1 MDAAGGEPPP
11 TPMTPHLSSYHT
23 MQPPDPAKTAT
34 QAEALEKARAARTG
48 PGRVGTRL
56 RREADS
62 SFAVDKQKGRSNT
75 EFITYLNDGPIIW
88 KSQLQPTVA
97 DSPNVAEYIALH
109 EVAVSSVGLHNLV
122 NEVGIKI
129 EDTCELFEDNDGAR
143 RLTMS
148 GMGQKKARHVQ
159 TKHHYIQEL
168 CREGRVKVLRV
179 STTSL
184 QTC

>member
-1 MDAAGGEPPP
+1 M
-11 TPMTPHLSSYHT
+11 
-23 MQPPDPAKTAT
+23 
-34 QAEALEKARAARTG
+34 
-48 PGRVGTRL
+48 
-56 RREADS
+56 
-62 SFAVDKQKGRSNT
+62 
-75 EFITYLNDGPIIW
+75 
-88 KSQLQPTVA
+88 
-97 DSPNVAEYIALH
+97 AEYIALH
-109 EVAVSSVGLHNLV
+109 EAAVSSVGLHNLV

-143 RLTMS
+143 RLAMS
-148 GMGQKKARHVQ
+148 GMGQKKARHLQ